1 MLACH
6 DLTCH
11 ILMQGSTD
19 AAQAAADLVLTH
31 EGLRTIV
38 VAIGS
43 AREIFCR
50 LKNFIC
56 YRVAATLQL
65 LVFFF
70 VAVFAVKPIDY
81 YRGNFCPANL
91 VPTAITSCDAVQV
104 IFHHKVTVCNPTQI

>member
-1 MLACH
+1 MKAL
-6 DLTCH
+6 
-11 ILMQGSTD
+11 QGSTD
-19 AAQAAADLVLTH
+19 AAQAAADIVLTQ
-31 EGLRTIV
+31 EGLKTIV

-70 VAVFAVKPIDY
+70 IAVFAVKPIDY
-81 YRGNFCPANL
+81 YRANFCPVNL
-91 VPTAITSCDAVQV
+91 VPTAVTSCDTAQV
-104 IFHHKVTVCNPTQI
+104 SIFASSLAAFL